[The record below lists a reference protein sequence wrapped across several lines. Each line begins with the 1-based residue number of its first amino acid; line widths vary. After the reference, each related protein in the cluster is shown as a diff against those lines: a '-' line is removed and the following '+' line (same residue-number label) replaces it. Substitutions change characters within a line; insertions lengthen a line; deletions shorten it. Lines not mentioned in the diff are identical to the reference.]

1 MNIKPLAES
10 KRFKIY
16 RSLNTRMELL
26 SDDRWNYQ
34 KLKSGFEGELFFQS
48 LTDKLQCNCFV
59 LNDLLFELNGTTFQI
74 DSLIIFQDIISL
86 NEVKNFTGD
95 FFYQDSKF
103 YDSNGKERK
112 DPLVQLENCESM
124 FRQLLEKLGFKF
136 TVIGKVVHVNPEFT
150 LYQAPLKVPIIFPT
164 QLNNYMRKLEAAPA
178 ALNSKHR
185 KLVEKLLALHLA
197 ENPYTKLPAYEYGKM
212 RKGLTCAKCLSF
224 EVSVV
229 GQRCICGDCGHEEK
243 VESAVLRHVE
253 ELRLLF
259 PDFKITT
266 NLVFEWCGG
275 GVDKKRIFR
284 ILMKSFEMVGDRRWV
299 YFVQKQR

>member
-1 MNIKPLAES
+1 MWSDVNLKPLAES

-26 SDDRWNYQ
+26 PDDRWNYQ
-34 KLKSGFEGELFFQS
+34 KLKSGFEGEMFFQS
-48 LTDKLQCNCFV
+48 LTDKLQCDCYV
-59 LNDLLFELNGTTFQI
+59 LHDLLFELNGTTFQI

-95 FFYQDSKF
+95 FFYEDGKF
-103 YDSNGKERK
+103 YDSNKKERK
-112 DPLVQLENCESM
+112 DPLAQLDRCESM

-136 TVIGKVVHVNPEFT
+136 IVVGKVVHVNPEFT
-150 LYQAPLKVPIIFPT
+150 LYQAPREVPIIFPT
-164 QLNNYMRKLEAAPA
+164 QLNTYMRKLEAAPV
-178 ALNSKHR
+178 ALNNKHR
-185 KLVEKLLALHLA
+185 KFVEKLLSLHQE
-197 ENPYTKLPAYEYGKM
+197 ENPYSKLPPYAYCQC
-212 RKGLTCAKCLSF
+212 RKGLTCANCLSF

-229 GQRCICGDCGHEEK
+229 GQRCVCVDCGHEEK
-243 VESAVLRHVE
+243 VESAILRHVE

-275 GVDKKRIFR
+275 GVDKKRVRR
-284 ILMKSFEMVGDRRWV
+284 ILEKKYKRVGVHQWT
-299 YFVQKQR
+299 YYE